1 MRSFPGNIMYSR
13 ILKPNKAVCGW
24 INGLAESRATSARLA
39 TESGG
44 SLQCAMR
51 GRQLSFVRC
60 IYRSDHRLQLTL
72 LVFMLLWYSALL
84 WISWRLSMV
93 DSLRLTFNSMLDHR
107 LRGQFDVDPQVV
119 MLENYLRNGHVYS
132 YFGVWCAP
140 LRIPLWMI
148 GRPKADMT
156 FWSCIAAV
164 CLAGMAKVRAV
175 ILIRR
180 RALGDYRSQF
190 TSHLHSTITRD
201 LGSHP

>member
-1 MRSFPGNIMYSR
+1 
-13 ILKPNKAVCGW
+13 
-24 INGLAESRATSARLA
+24 
-39 TESGG
+39 
-44 SLQCAMR
+44 
-51 GRQLSFVRC
+51 
-60 IYRSDHRLQLTL
+60 
-72 LVFMLLWYSALL
+72 
-84 WISWRLSMV
+84 
-93 DSLRLTFNSMLDHR
+93 MLDHR